1 MFQKIIKVKGVTFK
15 NAQRNIRTFGCGDFD
30 SYTLVREP
38 DNPHDPNAIRVTV
51 ARVVFLGYVPKDLAK
66 ELAPLMDE
74 GRKFTAFFVCRNE
87 DPSHRTVGLT
97 VRIEELPCQQA
108 A

>member
-1 MFQKIIKVKGVTFK
+1 MFQKTIKVKGVTFK
-15 NAQRNIRTFGCGDFD
+15 NAQRNIRTFASGDFERFD
-30 SYTLVREP
+30 LVREP
-38 DNPHDPNAIRVTV
+38 DNFFDSNAIRVTV
-51 ARVVFLGYVPKDLAK
+51 ATVVFLGYVPREVAK

-74 GRKFTAFFVCRNE
+74 GRKFMAFFVSRNE
-87 DPSHRTVGLT
+87 HPVYGIVGLT